1 VIRRR
6 LTARLARERGQSMVE
21 FAIVA
26 NLALLLLFAIFQGGV
41 SWYHRM
47 ALEEA
52 SREAARTAIVSVS
65 LGSTGMQ
72 SAARTEALKYA
83 TDKSGLSPTILTK
96 PGNIVV
102 TSSIPGRST
111 TCTQAWQADCD
122 VTVEIKNY
130 PWSIGLMGIHVLSG
144 SFDVKTSMRI
154 EGG

>member
-1 VIRRR
+1 MRRR
-6 LTARLARERGQSMVE
+6 PSARLAGERGQSLVE

-26 NLALLLLFAIFQGGV
+26 NLTLVLLFAIFQAGIA
-41 SWYHRM
+41 WYHKM
-47 ALEEA
+47 TLEEA
-52 SREAARTAIVSVS
+52 ARESARTAIVSVS
-65 LGSTGMQ
+65 QGAAGMQ
-72 SAARTEALKYA
+72 SLARAKALSYA
-83 TDKSGLSPTILTK
+83 SAKSGVSPTILAK

-102 TSSIPGRST
+102 TSSIPARST

-130 PWSIGLMGIHVLSG
+130 PWSIGLGSIHVLSG